1 MNPRVILT
9 IFLISMILAFIT
21 SSREKQRD
29 ASGLTQGYI
38 SWNEFVQD
46 MLAKGEVS

>member
-1 MNPRVILT
+1 
-9 IFLISMILAFIT
+9 MILAFIT